1 MINGVCKVPWRRAWC
16 GVKAPQIQALSFSSH
31 CEVWSSIE
39 SAIGCLLQS
48 NYPARPDLWVI
59 LKWEWLLTPHP
70 WMSSPTL
77 ARLLSGNSDWPGS
90 VLLKYKTGRHQWA
103 SPHAHLW
110 FKTRTTTSCSTHSL
124 SATQW
129 EKISLCS
136 QHPHSYGTLGIT
148 ISRKSPG
155 SHWEMALRGRVPWDW
170 VQQQVQAG
178 GPRLV
183 AKWWNWDK

>member
-1 MINGVCKVPWRRAWC
+1 
-16 GVKAPQIQALSFSSH
+16 
-31 CEVWSSIE
+31 
-39 SAIGCLLQS
+39 
-48 NYPARPDLWVI
+48 
-59 LKWEWLLTPHP
+59 
-70 WMSSPTL
+70 MSSAAL
-77 ARLLSGNSDWPGS
+77 ARLLNGNSDWPGS

-110 FKTRTTTSCSTHSL
+110 FKTRTTTPCSTHSL

-129 EKISLCS
+129 GKISLCS

-183 AKWWNWDK
+183 AKWWNWETSRARQEVSPEETACLSMQVSRHLGAVSGFDLVVEDGVPH

>member
-1 MINGVCKVPWRRAWC
+1 MK
-16 GVKAPQIQALSFSSH
+16 
-31 CEVWSSIE
+31 
-39 SAIGCLLQS
+39 
-48 NYPARPDLWVI
+48 
-59 LKWEWLLTPHP
+59 WLLIPHP

-110 FKTRTTTSCSTHSL
+110 FKTRTTTPCSTHSL

-129 EKISLCS
+129 EKISFCS

-170 VQQQVQAG
+170 VQQQVQAEAPG
-178 GPRLV
+178 WWLSDETERQVGP
-183 AKWWNWDK
+183 DKKSAWRKLPACPRRCPGTWEQFLGLI